1 MKTLF
6 SVRMEEE
13 LIANAHKGDWN
24 FWTPT
29 KEEWL
34 WEMNH
39 HIAKLQ
45 KAIQEGDRQLICEF
59 SADVANLAEKAFT
72 SFGEPLVCLSC
83 GGSGVLCVAVGD
95 DGQSNCDSCGGSG
108 VKNISSFKKNK

>member
-1 MKTLF
+1 METLF
-6 SVRMEEE
+6 SVRMKEE
-13 LIANAHKGDWN
+13 IDANAHKGDWN
-24 FWTPT
+24 MWSPT

-59 SADVANLAEKAFT
+59 SADVGNLAEKAFT
-72 SFGEPLVCLSC
+72 FYGDPLVCLNC
-83 GGSGVLCVAVGD
+83 KGKGVFCAATGD
-95 DGQSNCDSCGGSG
+95 GGQSYCDYCNGTGI
-108 VKNISSFKKNK
+108 KNISSFKKD